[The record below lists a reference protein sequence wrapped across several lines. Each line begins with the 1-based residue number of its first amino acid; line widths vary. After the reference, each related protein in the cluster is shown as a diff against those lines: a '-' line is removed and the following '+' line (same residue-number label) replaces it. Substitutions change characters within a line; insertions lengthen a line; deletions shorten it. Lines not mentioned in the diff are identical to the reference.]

1 MKKSYGIAFSALL
14 IALLSS
20 CGITGRF
27 PLNADNWNTNV
38 TLNDARYRIV
48 KTVTGRSGS
57 TYVLGIGGMSGKALY
72 SSARADMLKH
82 AGLKDNQA
90 IIYTN
95 TVVSTSGIPPFFWQ
109 NEAVASGILIEFLDG
124 TDSAAESERQTA
136 PNATEDSTQAAEVA
150 APHSDAEQTD
160 NIAVSRSERPLI
172 DDSHTVYNSNR
183 TNDYVV
189 IAKDGKFGIADKQ
202 GHIIAPCKYDYVKFI
217 LSKKVLA
224 KCYTDDSFG
233 YDAIYFDDI

>member
-1 MKKSYGIAFSALL
+1 M
-14 IALLSS
+14 
-20 CGITGRF
+20 
-27 PLNADNWNTNV
+27 
-38 TLNDARYRIV
+38 
-48 KTVTGRSGS
+48 
-57 TYVLGIGGMSGKALY
+57 YVLGIGGMSGKALY

-82 AGLKDNQA
+82 ARLKDNQA

-95 TVVSTSGIPPFFWQ
+95 TVVSTSGVPPFFWQ

-124 TDSAAESERQTA
+124 TDCAAESERQTA
-136 PNATEDSTQAAEVA
+136 PNATEDSTRTAKVA
-150 APHSDAEQTD
+150 APYSDAEKTE

-217 LSKKVLA
+217 LSKNVLA

-233 YDAIYFDDI
+233 YDTIYFDDI

>member
-48 KTVTGRSGS
+48 KTVTGHSGS

-82 AGLKDNQA
+82 ARLKDNQA
-90 IIYTN
+90 II
-95 TVVSTSGIPPFFWQ
+95 
-109 NEAVASGILIEFLDG
+109 L
-124 TDSAAESERQTA
+124 
-136 PNATEDSTQAAEVA
+136 
-150 APHSDAEQTD
+150 
-160 NIAVSRSERPLI
+160 
-172 DDSHTVYNSNR
+172 
-183 TNDYVV
+183 
-189 IAKDGKFGIADKQ
+189 
-202 GHIIAPCKYDYVKFI
+202 
-217 LSKKVLA
+217 
-224 KCYTDDSFG
+224 
-233 YDAIYFDDI
+233 